1 MEENNVK
8 ITGKIV
14 EEPTY
19 LLTAR
24 GGRKIYTSVIE
35 IMRTSGV
42 LDVIPIQVPEELAGE
57 IWDHVGGRI
66 TLFGEYRSYN
76 EKDGERNHLK
86 LYVFVKGISEA
97 GEADLEDGMVV
108 EQRDGNM
115 YLVLAGKAVRKGR
128 CNHIDGYTDD
138 LKWEGYTGGD
148 IVKVYRI
155 TPESLGCIEDVFIKS
170 NLELIWERTET
181 KKMTIEE
188 MRQKLEELTGEE
200 IEVTA

>member
-1 MEENNVK
+1 MNVLEKILEEIEDHAIEFESFGMCDDYVSVGWAK
-8 ITGKIV
+8 DIIRSHMGDVPKCR
-14 EEPTY
+14 ECS
-19 LLTAR
+19 R
-24 GGRKIYTSVIE
+24 RKFY
-35 IMRTSGV
+35 MQG
-42 LDVIPIQVPEELAGE
+42 
-57 IWDHVGGRI
+57 
-66 TLFGEYRSYN
+66 Y
-76 EKDGERNHLK
+76 
-86 LYVFVKGISEA
+86 
-97 GEADLEDGMVV
+97 EDGMVV